1 MQPSSVWRNHSQ
13 KIWSAD
19 FQSKRGTIKISFP
32 GFLIMYSVIKHIT
45 KKSVPTSLSILPQGG
60 SGSPQRSA
68 GGTKGVPATPESEFP
83 STGGGDRIAVG
94 RVHPPPRLRRYSP
107 TGGSPQ
113 LLSAISPPPEGG
125 DRIAVGRVTPLPDFV
140 GTPPQGENIS
150 PRRVQILPHR
160 GRINCGASAPAGGGF
175 PGGHPRTPAH
185 SVHRFPSQAGAS
197 SP

>member
-19 FQSKRGTIKISFP
+19 FQSKRETIKISFP
-32 GFLIMYSVIKHIT
+32 GFLIMYSGIKHIT

-60 SGSPQRSA
+60 G
-68 GGTKGVPATPESEFP
+68 PATPECKFP

-94 RVHPPPRLRRYSP
+94 RVSPPSP
-107 TGGSPQ
+107 TSSVLPLGGGP
-113 LLSAISPPPEGG
+113 ATPECKFPS
-125 DRIAVGRVTPLPDFV
+125 T
-140 GTPPQGENIS
+140 
-150 PRRVQILPHR
+150 
-160 GRINCGASAPAGGGF
+160 GGGF